1 MCAYAGKKSSKTE
14 WLYIAPALSAII
26 FVFFI
31 PIVYSV
37 ALSFLDKP
45 SFTSE
50 FSWAGLKNFKVILAK
65 PYFNVS
71 VLNTIIYGFG
81 AVAIK
86 ALLGL
91 GVALLLNSRIPGRG
105 FLRAIC
111 IFPWAIPTFAVCVV
125 FWFVYDF
132 RGLANIFLRQLGLP
146 PVGWLNIDNAMP
158 SVILTNV
165 WKGWPFFFLG
175 FLTGLQ
181 AIPVELYEAADIDGA
196 SYLQKL
202 KNITLPLLVPVILTV
217 VMLSLV
223 WTMADFTIIYMMTG
237 GGPIYATL
245 TAPMASYKI
254 AFLSERNLSLA
265 SAYNLIILPI
275 YLIIMYLLLKRLGI

>member
-1 MCAYAGKKSSKTE
+1 
-14 WLYIAPALSAII
+14 LYIAPALSIII
-26 FVFFI
+26 FIFFI
-31 PIVYSV
+31 PIIYSFV
-37 ALSFLDKP
+37 ISFLEKP

-50 FSWAGLKNFKVILAK
+50 FSWAGLKNFETILNK
-65 PYFNVS
+65 PYFSIS
-71 VLNTIIYGFG
+71 VLNTIFYGFG

-91 GVALLLNSRIPGRG
+91 CVALLLNRKFPGRG

-111 IFPWAIPTFAVCVV
+111 VLPWAIPTFAVCVV
-125 FWFVYDF
+125 FWFVYDY
-132 RGLANIFLRQLGLP
+132 RGLANIFLRQLGFSP
-146 PVGWLNIDNAMP
+146 IGWLNMDNAMF

-181 AIPVELYEAADIDGA
+181 AIPNELYEAADIDGA
-196 SYLQKL
+196 SYFEKL
-202 KNITLPLLVPVILTV
+202 KSITLPLLLPVILTV

-223 WTMADFTIIYMMTG
+223 WTMADFTTIYMMTG
-237 GGPIYATL
+237 GGPLYTTL

-254 AFLSERNLSLA
+254 AFLSEQNLSLA
-265 SAYNLIILPI
+265 SAYNLTILPI